1 MVFLLDDAHA
11 ARRRYKKDLD
21 LIKPDLEAYNKQKA
35 IAMGYAPG
43 ALVGS
48 NPSAATSASALQ
60 VRATSRSF
68 LLQVLTSTLD
78 GCVKSRTEISSG
90 ELVQRR
96 EYSDIW

>member
-1 MVFLLDDAHA
+1 MLDDAHA

-35 IAMGYAPG
+35 IAMGYASG
-43 ALVGS
+43 ALVGF

-60 VRATSRSF
+60 VRTISSHSF
-68 LLQVLTSTLD
+68 LSQVLTFTLD
-78 GCVKSRTEISSG
+78 GCVTSRTEISSG

-96 EYSDIW
+96 EHSDIW